1 MKLKQVLL
9 NMLAVI
15 MAFEFIGISMLCI
28 KYPNWGGIVVI
39 TVSAIA
45 FVMAFNKAHF
55 YKYEYKYKH

>member
-1 MKLKQVLL
+1 MKSKQILL
-9 NMLAVI
+9 NILAVV

-28 KYPNWGGIVVI
+28 KYPNWGGLVII

-55 YKYEYKYKH
+55 YKYQSR